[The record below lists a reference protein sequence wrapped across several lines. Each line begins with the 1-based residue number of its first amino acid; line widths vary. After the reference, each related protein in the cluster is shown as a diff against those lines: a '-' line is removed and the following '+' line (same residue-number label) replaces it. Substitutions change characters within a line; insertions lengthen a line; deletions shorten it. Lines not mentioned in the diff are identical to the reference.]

1 MGYRIDTF
9 KANEQRNNAHKE
21 TMIEWLHE
29 FSEEVMILGHQE
41 GMTTYEE
48 KERNTKAIVLFHE
61 LEQSK

>member
-9 KANEQRNNAHKE
+9 KENEQRNNAHKE
-21 TMIEWLHE
+21 TMIEWLHA

-48 KERNTKAIVLFHE
+48 KRTKYQGNCIV
-61 LEQSK
+61 S

>member
-9 KANEQRNNAHKE
+9 KEHEQQNNTHKE

-41 GMTTYEE
+41 GKTIHEE
-48 KERNTKAIVLFHE
+48 KKQNTKAIILFHE